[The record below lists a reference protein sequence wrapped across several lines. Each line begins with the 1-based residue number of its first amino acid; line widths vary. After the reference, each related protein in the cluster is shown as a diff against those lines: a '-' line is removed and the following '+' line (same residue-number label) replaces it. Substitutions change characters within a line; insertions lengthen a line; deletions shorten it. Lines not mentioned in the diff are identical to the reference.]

1 MNIEHFLSNT
11 ISAIVNELFGL
22 TSTPGDVVLQKTKK
36 EFEGDYTLV
45 TFPYIKAAKA
55 TPEKTGEMIGEA
67 ILKANPSI
75 TKFNV
80 VKGFLNFSL
89 SDSFWV
95 KEFNEF
101 SKDAH
106 YGIKA
111 GKSSG

>member
-1 MNIEHFLSNT
+1 MNIEHFLSTT
-11 ISAIVNELFGL
+11 ISSIVNELFGL
-22 TSTPGDVVLQKTKK
+22 TSNPSEIVLQKTRK

-67 ILKANPSI
+67 ILKANSNI

-89 SDSFWV
+89 ADEFWL
-95 KEFNEF
+95 KQFAEF
-101 SKDAH
+101 SAN
-106 YGIKA
+106 A
-111 GKSSG
+111 T